1 MSQKLP
7 VNTFEWTED
16 ISQFN
21 KDFVK
26 SYNEEGDEAYFL
38 EVYIHSFEMLHELHY
53 DLAFVSEIIKIDKVK

>member
-26 SYNEEGDEAYFL
+26 SYNEEGDKAYFL
-38 EVYIHSFEMLHELHY
+38 EDYIHNFEMLHELHY